1 MQGVLD
7 RLPLKQAGQVPE
19 EVMRLREA
27 MERAQDMITVLKNR
41 LEQKDAAID
50 MLKLSYEQQV
60 KPQQLE
66 ADVSCASRA
75 RAAVYGS

>member
-19 EVMRLREA
+19 EVMRLRDA

-60 KPQQLE
+60 
-66 ADVSCASRA
+66 
-75 RAAVYGS
+75 